1 MTNPR
6 LDPDTGTGP
15 LHVPLEDLCETLL
28 SGPHREAREGVARLR
43 GLAATIPAGPGG
55 GAQRVT
61 EALET
66 LAQLLE
72 SHAAKEEHILFP
84 AVKALAEAERSGQTR
99 PGLPFPTLL
108 HPIRLLEAEHVRLGQ
123 ALERLDAAVNAVAPA
138 GWAHW
143 AALRRDADALADAIA
158 TQVRVESLALFP
170 RALDLDRR
178 L

>member
-43 GLAATIPAGPGG
+43 GLAAAIPAGPGG
-55 GAQRVT
+55 GLRVT

-66 LAQLLE
+66 LAHLLE
-72 SHAAKEEHILFP
+72 THAAKEEHILFP
-84 AVKALAEAERSGQTR
+84 AVKALAEADRAGQAR

-123 ALERLDAAVNAVAPA
+123 ALERLDAAVNALASA
-138 GWAHW
+138 GGSQW

-158 TQVRVESLALFP
+158 TQIRVESLALFP